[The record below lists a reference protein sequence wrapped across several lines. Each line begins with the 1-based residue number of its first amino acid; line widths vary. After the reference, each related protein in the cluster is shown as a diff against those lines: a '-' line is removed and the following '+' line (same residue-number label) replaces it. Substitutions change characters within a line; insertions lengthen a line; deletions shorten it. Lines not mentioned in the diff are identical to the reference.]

1 MPRILSFLLLLGVAL
16 SLPQGA
22 VLAAFDDTVELNGK
36 TLLKTG
42 EGTLRW
48 MFIKVYEGAFYIDAD
63 RPQADPFEDVA
74 KQLVLEY
81 RVKISADQFRESGTE
96 YLRRNVDEKALE
108 SLQERLQ
115 RLNAAYVDVGK
126 GDRYT
131 LAYLPGKGT
140 TLLLNDE
147 PLVTVEGA
155 DFARA
160 YFTIWLGEDPVKES
174 FRDALLEDR

>member
-1 MPRILSFLLLLGVAL
+1 MPKILSFLFSLLFAL
-16 SLPQGA
+16 SLPQGT

-42 EGTLRW
+42 EGTFRW
-48 MFIKVYEGAFYIDAD
+48 MFIKVYEGAFYMDANQ
-63 RPQADPFEDVA
+63 PQADPFEDVA

-81 RVKISADQFRESGTE
+81 RVGITADQFRESGNE
-96 YLRRNVDEKALE
+96 FLRRNVAEKALD
-108 SLQERLQ
+108 SLQERLP

-131 LAYLPGKGT
+131 LAYLPEKGT
-140 TLLLNDE
+140 TLRLNGE

-174 FRDALLEDR
+174 FRDALLENR